1 MLSELQMKQYVKD
14 GYIIVPD
21 FLSLPEVEKL
31 HGIAT
36 ADDVML
42 LREVSSLSDGAAF
55 LEKEK
60 DQALK

>member
-31 HGIAT
+31 HSIAT